1 MVCDRRGLR
10 PSKMAERSL
19 DNQGYLI
26 LYCFS
31 ITWMIEKEIGEV

>member
-1 MVCDRRGLR
+1 MVCEHRGLR
-10 PSKMAERSL
+10 PSKMVGRSL

-31 ITWMIEKEIGEV
+31 KTWMIEKEIGKV